1 MGYRL
6 EKDEQLGAGFRRIL
20 IEQTERLSEALA
32 SADENLEEAIH
43 EVRKRCKRV
52 RAIARLLRPNARE
65 LHRREMP
72 LSERLLGGCH
82 HSAMLMSK

>member
-32 SADENLEEAIH
+32 SADANLEEAIH

-52 RAIARLLRPNARE
+52 RAVARCIEGKMR
-65 LHRREMP
+65 
-72 LSERLLGGCH
+72 LSETLLDGYR